1 MGIIDRLIRTP
12 HRRCD
17 DAPAPATR
25 VAPDRAQRPPK
36 RWLYAATQESTAG
49 GRSRGGCGA
58 TSRFATSQETDRSRT
73 TPAAGAGSR
82 RRRRG
87 PIRRALRHAAEH
99 EATKAHRMLAL
110 GVPAKDVRHAREAEE
125 RSVEA
130 GAPSER
136 L

>member
-1 MGIIDRLIRTP
+1 MGVIDRLIRTP

-58 TSRFATSQETDRSRT
+58 TSRFATSQETDRSRL
-73 TPAAGAGSR
+73 PQVNR
-82 RRRRG
+82 FR
-87 PIRRALRHAAEH
+87 LRHREDFAWVLRE
-99 EATKAHRMLAL
+99 TRRLA
-110 GVPAKDVRHAREAEE
+110 R
-125 RSVEA
+125 
-130 GAPSER
+130 
-136 L
+136 